1 MYEPLVQL
9 EKLEQQRTA
18 VLQQISGLGDFRRGS
33 VTTTSGTCGTPSCH
47 CHRPNDPGHGPTF
60 RLTYKLHGKT
70 ATESLSDPAVW
81 RKVQREVAEY
91 HRFRDLSRSLTEVNE
106 NICRLRPVEEAPEVP
121 ADKKKRQKPSSK
133 KSPRK

>member
-9 EKLEQQRTA
+9 EKLEQRTA

-47 CHRPNDPGHGPTF
+47 CHKPNDPGHGPTF

-70 ATESLSDPAVW
+70 VSVPIPAANLMSHQAMRDFAHEKAVLLAPQGELS
-81 RKVQREVAEY
+81 
-91 HRFRDLSRSLTEVNE
+91 
-106 NICRLRPVEEAPEVP
+106 
-121 ADKKKRQKPSSK
+121 
-133 KSPRK
+133 